1 MKPLPRKAYFDAPP
15 TAGLPLRLRDLLP
28 GGERNLSTALARFL
42 GVEHVQLESS
52 GTAAMVI
59 ALTALKRLS
68 PARTTVIVPAYTC
81 PLVALAVVQCGLEL
95 QLCDLKPD
103 SLDLDPLMLK
113 ALCNE
118 QTLAVVPTHLC
129 GRISDIDP
137 ALECARAVG
146 AWVIEDAAQGL
157 GSRVGGHSIGTRSD
171 IAFFSLA
178 VGKGLTIF
186 EGGALIAREETIRQ
200 ALRHASQAL
209 AHPKPWLEFKR
220 SVELLGYAALYR
232 PAGLRL
238 AYGLPLRRALK
249 KGDWVAAAD
258 EYFSLPITLHQVGS
272 WRQAVGVR
280 ALKRLPDF
288 LTQQRMQAERRLK
301 RLRTLSGLVPL
312 VGHEGEG
319 SWPVLLVLM
328 PSREAR
334 DSVLEALWG
343 NGYGLSIP
351 FVHALPDY
359 HYLNTTLTYKP
370 PVECQEA
377 RRLAG
382 RILAISNSPWLSEA
396 DFDVVYGVIEEACHA
411 ERMTRS

>member
-1 MKPLPRKAYFDAPP
+1 MKPLPRKAFFDTPP
-15 TAGLPLRLRDLLP
+15 TAGLPLQLRDLLP
-28 GGERNLSTALARFL
+28 GGDSDLSAALARFL
-42 GVEHVQLESS
+42 GVEQVHLESS
-52 GTAAMVI
+52 GTAALVI

-68 PARTTVIVPAYTC
+68 PIRTTVIVPAYTC
-81 PLVALAVVQCGLEL
+81 PLVALAVAQCGLEL

-103 SLDLDPLMLK
+103 SLDLDPSMLK

-186 EGGALIAREETIRQ
+186 EGGALIARDETVRQ
-200 ALRHASQAL
+200 ALRHASQTL
-209 AHPKPWLEFKR
+209 AQPKPWLELKR

-232 PAGLRL
+232 PTGLRL

-258 EYFSLPITLHQVGS
+258 EYFPAYYI
-272 WRQAVGVR
+272 A
-280 ALKRLPDF
+280 
-288 LTQQRMQAERRLK
+288 
-301 RLRTLSGLVPL
+301 SGR
-312 VGHEGEG
+312 
-319 SWPVLLVLM
+319 VL
-328 PSREAR
+328 A
-334 DSVLEALWG
+334 
-343 NGYGLSIP
+343 
-351 FVHALPDY
+351 
-359 HYLNTTLTYKP
+359 
-370 PVECQEA
+370 
-377 RRLAG
+377 AG
-382 RILAISNSPWLSEA
+382 RGCSRTEA
-396 DFDVVYGVIEEACHA
+396 PA
-411 ERMTRS
+411 